1 MSIFSQLFGKKKL
14 SKEIQECE
22 EAAAKRPNDPNLL
35 KRLGDLYLKS
45 NDAQNAADVY
55 VRLGE
60 LYSGKGFYPKA
71 IALYRQAQKISPS
84 WERPFEKLA
93 ELYQLQGFVREAAAQ
108 YAKLSEI
115 IEQNGDSERAIAIMQ
130 KAADLAPGHKQMHKQ
145 VHTFDVKEKAMTES
159 TPATYNKPQVE
170 KADFFDLNQEL
181 DKEIDELFI
190 NETHANTTVDD
201 TGVASVFKAM
211 EENVAQEGAD
221 DPLFLYNMGLAYL
234 ETGLIDDAIDAFQR
248 VIGMGEKLFDA
259 YIMLGICYRESGQYK
274 ESLQAL
280 NAGASLK
287 NLSGEMKVGI
297 LYEIAQTYK
306 VMGELQQAL
315 GIFKEIQK
323 ERKDFKD
330 VELEIV
336 RLAGGG

>member
-1 MSIFSQLFGKKKL
+1 MG
-14 SKEIQECE
+14 
-22 EAAAKRPNDPNLL
+22 
-35 KRLGDLYLKS
+35 
-45 NDAQNAADVY
+45 
-55 VRLGE
+55 
-60 LYSGKGFYPKA
+60 
-71 IALYRQAQKISPS
+71 
-84 WERPFEKLA
+84 
-93 ELYQLQGFVREAAAQ
+93 
-108 YAKLSEI
+108 
-115 IEQNGDSERAIAIMQ
+115 
-130 KAADLAPGHKQMHKQ
+130 
-145 VHTFDVKEKAMTES
+145 S
-159 TPATYNKPQVE
+159 TPATYAKPQVE

-190 NETHANTTVDD
+190 GETHANTVDE
-201 TGVASVFKAM
+201 TGVDSVFKAM

-259 YIMLGICYRESGQYK
+259 YIMLGICYREAGQYK

-306 VMGELQQAL
+306 VMGDLQQAL

>member
-1 MSIFSQLFGKKKL
+1 MSLLDYVFGKKKL

-45 NDAQNAADVY
+45 NDTQNAADVY

-71 IALYRQAQKISPS
+71 IALYRQAQKISPN

-130 KAADLAPGHKQMHKQ
+130 KAADLSPGHKQMHKQ
-145 VHTFDVKEKAMTES
+145 VHTFDVKERAMTEN
-159 TPATYNKPQVE
+159 TPAAYSKAQVE

-190 NETHANTTVDD
+190 NETHESTVDD

-248 VIGMGEKLFDA
+248 VIGMGEKLFDS
-259 YIMLGICYRESGQYK
+259 YIMLGICYREVGQYK

-287 NLSGEMKVGI
+287 DLSGEMKVGI

>member
-1 MSIFSQLFGKKKL
+1 MSILSQLFGKKKL

-60 LYSGKGFYPKA
+60 LYSSKGFYPKA
-71 IALYRQAQKISPS
+71 IALYKQAQKISPS

-115 IEQNGDSERAIAIMQ
+115 IELNGDSERAIAIMQ

-159 TPATYNKPQVE
+159 TPTAYSKPQVE
-170 KADFFDLNQEL
+170 KADYFDLNKEL

-190 NETHANTTVDD
+190 SETHADTVDT

-234 ETGLIDDAIDAFQR
+234 ETGLTDDAIDAFQR
-248 VIGMGEKLFDA
+248 VIGMGEKLFDS
-259 YIMLGICYRESGQYK
+259 YIMLGICYREAGQYK

-315 GIFKEIQK
+315 SIFKEIQK